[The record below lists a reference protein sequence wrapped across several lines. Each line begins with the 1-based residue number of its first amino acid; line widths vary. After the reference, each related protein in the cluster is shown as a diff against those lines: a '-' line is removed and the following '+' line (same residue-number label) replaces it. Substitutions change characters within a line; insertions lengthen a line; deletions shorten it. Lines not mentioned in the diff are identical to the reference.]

1 MLTGV
6 LLREHPGGRVLLLK
20 HASVVVAFCA
30 ALAAVVA
37 APATFLVDPPL
48 VWAGVA
54 VMGAATALV
63 LVLARRAP
71 THRLTVLVPVVSMLA
86 IGLFRIGTGGTL
98 SVFTVMLVL
107 PVVWIAGEDGRR
119 YIVIAAVTCAAAL
132 SLPYLLGEASVG
144 GLGDPR
150 AAWRAVYVPV
160 VFALAAVTVNEL
172 SRRVRL
178 QVAVLE
184 DSERRLRA
192 ADRLTR
198 SVLDAVTEQSV
209 IGTDLTGLIDVWN
222 PGAAAMLGLGPHA
235 TQGHRRVVDFHLPA
249 ELRLRREELGLDGS
263 TDPFAVL
270 VARAAQGVPDVRE
283 WTYVRVDHREV
294 PVEVAVTR
302 RLGED
307 GEPSG
312 YLFVA
317 ADVTRAHEAAR
328 VKDEFLGSVSHE
340 LRTPVSSVLGYLE
353 LVRDD
358 PVTVDQSQYLDIAE
372 RNARRLLRLVN
383 ELLLSAQVDSGRFTV
398 DASDVDL
405 AAIVAGAVQS
415 ARPAAARAGSTV
427 VEEHAVLPPVVVR
440 GDVLRLAQVCDNLLS
455 NALKFTP
462 RGGRVTVRL
471 SSEDGYAVLAVGD
484 TGIGIPPDD
493 LDQLWDRFFRAGTAI
508 SNAVPGVGLGLSI
521 TRSIV
526 DAHGGTIEVASEVG
540 TGTTFTVR
548 IPLAEGAG
556 LPA

>member
-1 MLTGV
+1 VLTGV
-6 LLREHPGGRVLLLK
+6 LLRERTGGRVLLLK
-20 HASVVVAFCA
+20 HAPLVVAFCV
-30 ALAAVVA
+30 ALVAVLCA
-37 APATFLVDPPL
+37 RDTFLVDPPL
-48 VWAGVA
+48 LWAGVA

-63 LVLARRAP
+63 LALARWAP
-71 THRLTVLVPVVSMLA
+71 THRLTILVPVLSMLA

-119 YIVIAAVTCAAAL
+119 YIVLAAATSAAAL
-132 SLPYLLGEASVG
+132 SLPYLLGDASVG
-144 GLGDPR
+144 GLSDPR

-178 QVAVLE
+178 QVAVLQ

-209 IGTDLTGLIDVWN
+209 IGTDLDGLIDVWN
-222 PGAAAMLGLGPHA
+222 PGAAAMLGLGPLA
-235 TQGHRRVVDFHLPA
+235 TQGQRHVVDFHRPA
-249 ELRLRREELGLDGS
+249 ELRARRDELGLDEATG
-263 TDPFAVL
+263 PFAVL
-270 VARAAQGVPDVRE
+270 VARASQGVPDVRE

-307 GEPSG
+307 GEPIG

-317 ADVTRAHEAAR
+317 ADVTRAQEAVR

-358 PVTVDQSQYLDIAE
+358 PVTDDQSQYLDIAE

-383 ELLLSAQVDSGRFTV
+383 ELLLSAQVDSGRFSV

-405 AAIVAGAVQS
+405 TAIVAGSVQS
-415 ARPAAARAGSTV
+415 AGPAAARAGSTV
-427 VEEHAVLPPVVVR
+427 TEDLAAHPPVIVR

-471 SSEDGYAVLAVGD
+471 AIDDGCAVLTVGD
-484 TGIGIPPDD
+484 TGVGIPADD
-493 LDQLWDRFFRAGTAI
+493 LDRLWDRFFRAGTAI

-526 DAHGGTIEVASEVG
+526 DAHGGTIAVASEVG
-540 TGTTFTVR
+540 AGTTFTVR

>member
-6 LLREHPGGRVLLLK
+6 LLREHQGGRVLLLK
-20 HASVVVAFCA
+20 HAPMVVAFCA
-30 ALAAVVA
+30 AVVA
-37 APATFLVDPPL
+37 VLCTPATFLVDPPL
-48 VWAGVA
+48 VWAGAA

-63 LVLARRAP
+63 LVLARWAP
-71 THRLTVLVPVVSMLA
+71 THRLTVLVPVLSMLA

-107 PVVWIAGEDGRR
+107 PVVWIASEDGRR
-119 YIVIAAVTCAAAL
+119 YIVLAAVSCAAAL

-144 GLGDPR
+144 GLDDPR
-150 AAWRAVYVPV
+150 AAWRALYVPV
-160 VFALAAVTVNEL
+160 VYALAAVTVNEL
-172 SRRVRL
+172 SRQVRL
-178 QVAVLE
+178 QIGVLR

-209 IGTDLTGLIDVWN
+209 IGTDLDGLIDVWN
-222 PGAAAMLGLGPHA
+222 PGAAAMLGLGPLA
-235 TQGHRRVVDFHLPA
+235 TQGHRHVVDFHRPD
-249 ELRLRREELGLDGS
+249 ELRTRRDELGLDEG
-263 TDPFAVL
+263 TGPFAVL
-270 VARAAQGVPDVRE
+270 VARATQGVPDVRE

-294 PVEVAVTR
+294 PVEVAITR

-307 GEPSG
+307 GEPIG

-358 PVTVDQSQYLDIAE
+358 PVTDDQKQYLDIAE
-372 RNARRLLRLVN
+372 RNAQRLLRLVN

-398 DASDVDL
+398 DTSDVDL
-405 AAIVAGAVQS
+405 TAIVAGSVQS
-415 ARPAAARAGSTV
+415 ARPAADRAGSTV
-427 VEEHAVLPPVVVR
+427 AEEFAVPPPVVVR

-462 RGGRVTVRL
+462 RGGRVTVGL
-471 SSEDGYAVLAVGD
+471 TTDVGHAVLTVRD
-484 TGIGIPPDD
+484 TGIGIPAED
-493 LDQLWDRFFRAGTAI
+493 LDRLWGRFFRAGTAV

-526 DAHGGTIEVASEVG
+526 DAHRGTIEVASEVG
-540 TGTTFTVR
+540 AGTVFTVR
-548 IPLAEGAG
+548 IPLAQQG
-556 LPA
+556 